1 MEEENEEGDVVEEE
15 DGDVGE
21 EGMEDVPD
29 ELEGEEDDEHGG
41 ELQEHA
47 EMGDPEDEEHH
58 DVFKDRRKR
67 KEFEVFVGGLD
78 KDATEDDVRKVF
90 SQVGEVTEV
99 RLTMIDESSDKEEQ
113 GACIFAFF
121 NC

>member
-1 MEEENEEGDVVEEE
+1 MEEENEGDVVEEE

-29 ELEGEEDDEHGG
+29 ELEEEEDDEHGG

-67 KEFEVFVGGLD
+67 KEFEVCVGGLD

-99 RLTMIDESSDKEEQ
+99 RVTMIDESSDKEEQ